1 MGKKNKNK
9 NAEPP
14 PGPMSSWRKHTGLQP
29 STSSGIE
36 SYRRV
41 DNNTQTPNE
50 DKLKRFLPV

>member
-14 PGPMSSWRKHTGLQP
+14 PGPMSSWRQHTGLHP

-36 SYRRV
+36 SCRRI
-41 DNNTQTPNE
+41 DNNAQTPNE